1 MEKHFRPITRPY
13 DKHQKIKKLTPRTLN
28 SEKEYRRLKKLLTH
42 KTEHIDRT
50 LKVSFAHPKYHGWI
64 YLSIETI
71 STAVT
76 IHCSYAFEPFDDFV
90 WWLEGI
96 RYDRSLHSWEIE
108 EEGRYKKLF
117 IYPVDTIHLRFV
129 VVSDNHYALEHCI
142 YKEEHIVL
150 DTIVRKEELI
160 AQFYYAFKNFVKNDF
175 RQSKWSDENLYDTLK
190 LLDRYFDCNWDR
202 WRWINQYT

>member
-13 DKHQKIKKLTPRTLN
+13 DKHQKLKQLTPRTLN
-28 SEKEYRRLKKLLTH
+28 SEKEYKRLKKLLTH

-50 LKVSFAHPKYHGWI
+50 LKVSFAHPAKYHGWI
-64 YLSIETI
+64 YLTIETA

-76 IHCSYAFEPFDDFV
+76 IHCSYAYEPFDDFV

-96 RYDRSLHSWEIE
+96 RFNRSLHSWEIE

-117 IYPVDTIHLRFV
+117 IYPVDTIHLRLV
-129 VVSDNHYALEHCI
+129 VVADDHYALEHCI

-160 AQFYYAFKNFVKNDF
+160 AQFYYAFKNFVNNDF
-175 RQSKWSDENLYDTLK
+175 KQSKWSKKREVDINSV
-190 LLDRYFDCNWDR
+190 FDNWS
-202 WRWINQYT
+202 YCMSKHL